1 MSNLRELTKEAHITA
16 ERQEFVKILFSG
28 KINPK
33 LYATYLKNQH
43 PTYEILEVCA
53 MPLQLL
59 HGLPDIRRAPSIL
72 ADFQELWNTEDGD
85 PQILPATDRYIKYI
99 LSIKN
104 DPKKLMAHIYVRH
117 MGDLAGG
124 QMIAKKVPGSGR
136 YYQFA
141 DPESLKAAIRERISD
156 DMADEAKV
164 CFGFA
169 ADLFKEMM
177 ELVEFTDDK

>member
-1 MSNLRELTKEAHITA
+1 MSLRDLTKDAHTNA

-33 LYATYLKNQH
+33 LYATFLKNQH
-43 PTYEILEVCA
+43 PCYEILEVCS
-53 MPLQLL
+53 MIHPGLMS
-59 HGLPDIRRAPSIL
+59 GLPDIRRAPAIIT
-72 ADFQELWNTEDGD
+72 DFLELWGD
-85 PQILPATDRYIKYI
+85 DKEEAQILPVVQKYMDHI
-99 LSIKN
+99 MSIKD

-136 YYQFA
+136 MYQFE
-141 DPESLKAAIRERISD
+141 DPDTLKVAIRERISD

-164 CFGFA
+164 CFEFA
-169 ADLFKEMM
+169 TQMFKEMM
-177 ELVEFTDDK
+177 ELVEYTDE